1 MRAGGDVGRSHA
13 PSAWGARR
21 RLVTEGRALSLAAAT
36 PRPRLGLASSLIA
49 SRHRPT
55 ASRPARPGP
64 AHNSSVSTTWPAGEI
79 AASRHRRRAVMMPAG
94 RP

>member
-13 PSAWGARR
+13 PAAWGARR
-21 RLVTEGRALSLAAAT
+21 RLVTEGRALSLAGHTEAAAW
-36 PRPRLGLASSLIA
+36 PGFLSYRIPPPSDRK
-49 SRHRPT
+49 P
-55 ASRPARPGP
+55 PGP